1 MQARTQDMLT
11 LRLIKLYPFR
21 PSVRLSYGQDRPF
34 KIYTLSGATSRKAF
48 QNAQGTDASLHT
60 VYSGNPR
67 SQEVFPFGRTFQPI
81 DCPLV
86 PGFCSLD
93 PTWVTKGPPLT
104 CLLGASVRS
113 HLGVAQENL
122 VALHVCINRGKYI
135 FTSCS
140 PQNPTPYWPPL
151 VVSNKGG
158 DAFRSF

>member
-34 KIYTLSGATSRKAF
+34 RIYTLSGATSRKAF

-86 PGFCSLD
+86 LGFCSLD
-93 PTWVTKGPPLT
+93 PTCTLDLPSWRFS
-104 CLLGASVRS
+104 SVSSGHNSRELS
-113 HLGVAQENL
+113 HVARLYQQRE
-122 VALHVCINRGKYI
+122 IYI
-135 FTSCS
+135 
-140 PQNPTPYWPPL
+140 
-151 VVSNKGG
+151 
-158 DAFRSF
+158 